1 MAKGKVNVFFCQ
13 ECGYESSKW
22 AGQCPACKAWNSF
35 VEEKIDKKTTK
46 IRGELKDIKTYKIS
60 EIEDSDETRISTGIS
75 EFDRVLGG
83 GIVKGS
89 LVLVGGDPGIGKST
103 LLLQMSHKLSTSD
116 NTILYVS
123 GEESVRQVK
132 MRADRLGSV
141 GSELYILSETNLDT
155 ITQPKAVFCC
165 FGPH

>member
-22 AGQCPACKAWNSF
+22 AGQCPSCKAWNSF
-35 VEEKIDKKTTK
+35 VEEKIDKKSNKT
-46 IRGELKDIKTYKIS
+46 IREIKEVKTFKIS
-60 EIEDSDETRISTGIS
+60 EIEEGEEVRISTGIS

-103 LLLQMSHKLSTSD
+103 LLLQMCHELSTSD
-116 NTILYVS
+116 NSILYVS
-123 GEESVRQVK
+123 G
-132 MRADRLGSV
+132 
-141 GSELYILSETNLDT
+141 
-155 ITQPKAVFCC
+155 
-165 FGPH
+165 